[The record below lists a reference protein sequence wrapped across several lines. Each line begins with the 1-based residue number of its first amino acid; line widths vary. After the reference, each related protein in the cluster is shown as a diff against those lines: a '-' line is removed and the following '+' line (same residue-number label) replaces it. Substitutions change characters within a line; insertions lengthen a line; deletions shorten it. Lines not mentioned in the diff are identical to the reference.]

1 MQTFLA
7 VFLPPYM
14 PLPLARPGQATIT
27 SALAGGGVNVQGP
40 NGGSTF
46 WCSIPVGGGVAITD
60 GSFGAAPSGQDL
72 RL

>member
-40 NGGSTF
+40 NGGSVNFLVQYTGRRR
-46 WCSIPVGGGVAITD
+46 CGYH
-60 GSFGAAPSGQDL
+60 
-72 RL
+72 